1 MQTLDTFK
9 VVSSDIFD
17 SVIIDNEL
25 HISEM
30 SPVQLSVLYD
40 YVEEYAVKFRNK
52 MRINVIDAYFLELG
66 IMTEECSIPSK

>member
-1 MQTLDTFK
+1 MRYFPNAMQTLDTFK

-40 YVEEYAVKFRNK
+40 SVE
-52 MRINVIDAYFLELG
+52 
-66 IMTEECSIPSK
+66 